1 MKKTIAVEDNLGSF
15 KEYLAAQGCQIVD
28 VSKAEGRDVDAVVLS
43 GANINIMG
51 IQDRIVQAPVINA
64 AGLRPEEVW
73 RQIQERTPE
82 R

>member
-1 MKKTIAVEDNLGSF
+1 MKKTIAVEDNLGPF

-28 VSKAEGRDVDAVVLS
+28 VSKAEGRDVDAIVLS
-43 GANINIMG
+43 GSDINIMG
-51 IQDRIVQAPVINA
+51 IQDIIAQAPVINA

-73 RQIQERTPE
+73 MQIKQRTPE